1 MYITVEISYYPLT
14 ENYDQPVFQLLDLL
28 NNQPEITVESGTMST
43 LIRGEYDEVMQI
55 LNTSMKE
62 LMRNYPSVFN
72 LKIANACE
80 LKEPK

>member
-14 ENYDQPVFQLLDLL
+14 EKYDQPVFQLLEIL
-28 NNQPEITVESGTMST
+28 NSQPQIVVEPGTMST
-43 LIRGEYDEVMQI
+43 LIRGEYDEVMSI

-80 LKEPK
+80 LKS